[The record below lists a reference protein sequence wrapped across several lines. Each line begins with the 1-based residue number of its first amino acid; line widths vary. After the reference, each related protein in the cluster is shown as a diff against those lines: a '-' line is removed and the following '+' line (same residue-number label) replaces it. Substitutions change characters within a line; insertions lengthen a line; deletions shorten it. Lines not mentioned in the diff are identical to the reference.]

1 LIVCVGSTFGWR
13 HTSPLELAGSMT
25 RAGARVEAI
34 VTGPLR
40 PVRTFM
46 LTDLAEARA
55 ARRTAQRG
63 IASFHPRAIVYC
75 SMTASLLWP
84 RPGAIWFDSVAA
96 ENRPGRHGLWQ
107 RVVERRRI
115 REAPLLIGMSADA
128 LSPLRIRS
136 LDAVVPVPVEPS
148 APARAARDI
157 TAVTYAGDP
166 AKRRL
171 SLVLDAWEAARRPGE
186 ELMVAGT
193 DSLPGGRDGVSVAGR
208 MAREDYRALLR
219 RAQVFVTAPL
229 REDYG
234 TAALE
239 ALADGCR
246 LVTTEAA
253 GPYPALS
260 LARTLDPRLV
270 GDDLARALRV
280 ALDDPVPDYA
290 SRAEALLAPFRRGAI
305 DDVVKRDVLPSLLP
319 GFVPS

>member
-208 MAREDYRALLR
+208 MAREDY
-219 RAQVFVTAPL
+219 
-229 REDYG
+229 G

-305 DDVVKRDVLPSLLP
+305 DEVVKRDVLPSLLP